1 MLLTED
7 LLSNFILYGAMLFVA
22 GLADLAS
29 VGSATNNSFPQIISF
44 NQALGLTRK
53 ISVGYV

>member
-1 MLLTED
+1 
-7 LLSNFILYGAMLFVA
+7 MLFVA
-22 GLADLAS
+22 GLTDLAS

-44 NQALGLTRK
+44 NRALGLTRK